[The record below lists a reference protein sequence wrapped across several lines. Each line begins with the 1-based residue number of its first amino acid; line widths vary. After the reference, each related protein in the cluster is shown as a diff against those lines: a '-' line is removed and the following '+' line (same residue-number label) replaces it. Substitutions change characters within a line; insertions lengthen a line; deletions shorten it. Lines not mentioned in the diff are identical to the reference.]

1 MIKTFT
7 PNDVIR
13 YAYQETPEEENQVIE
28 QALLTDPEMQ
38 ALYED
43 VLMLR
48 RQMPLTMLHP
58 SDPVTFRIM
67 EYSQH
72 FPGIR

>member
-1 MIKTFT
+1 
-7 PNDVIR
+7 
-13 YAYQETPEEENQVIE
+13 VIE